1 MSVSTQV
8 SRSGQGDAKITR
20 RVLVGTVIGTTI
32 EWYDFFVY
40 ATTAALVFGELFFEP
55 LGRENAVLNQV
66 VAFATIGISFLFRPL
81 GAVIAGHLGDR
92 LGRKQTLV
100 LTLLLMGGA
109 TTAMGLLPTYAQ
121 IGFWAPLILMVLRIL
136 QGLSA
141 GGEWGG
147 AALMSVEHAP
157 RGRRGISGAY
167 PQIGAP
173 IGMFTASLA
182 VSVMTVAVGM
192 ENFVAWGWRIPFL
205 LSAVL
210 ILAGYIIRRA
220 TEESPVF
227 EELRARRRE
236 LSAPLRVLVKKHPW
250 EVVRGALV
258 FAGNNAAGWVLIAYI
273 PSYGVN
279 TLGLAQGEVFAVTG
293 LAAAGWVATTLW
305 GGSVSDRLGRGKT
318 FQIGYVALI
327 VWMIPMFL
335 LIEHEAIWSLGVA
348 VVALTFGLGF
358 SYGPLSALYAE
369 MFPAEVRYSGTSISY
384 ALGTIVGGAF
394 APMIAEILLASTGW
408 SPSIGLYLMALAFIS
423 LLAVRGV
430 QDRRDAPLT

>member
-1 MSVSTQV
+1 M
-8 SRSGQGDAKITR
+8 
-20 RVLVGTVIGTTI
+20 IGTTI

-250 EVVRGALV
+250 EVVQFSSSPVTTRRDGCSSRTSFLRRD
-258 FAGNNAAGWVLIAYI
+258 
-273 PSYGVN
+273 
-279 TLGLAQGEVFAVTG
+279 TLGLAG
-293 LAAAGWVATTLW
+293 
-305 GGSVSDRLGRGKT
+305 
-318 FQIGYVALI
+318 
-327 VWMIPMFL
+327 
-335 LIEHEAIWSLGVA
+335 
-348 VVALTFGLGF
+348 
-358 SYGPLSALYAE
+358 
-369 MFPAEVRYSGTSISY
+369 
-384 ALGTIVGGAF
+384 
-394 APMIAEILLASTGW
+394 
-408 SPSIGLYLMALAFIS
+408 
-423 LLAVRGV
+423 
-430 QDRRDAPLT
+430 